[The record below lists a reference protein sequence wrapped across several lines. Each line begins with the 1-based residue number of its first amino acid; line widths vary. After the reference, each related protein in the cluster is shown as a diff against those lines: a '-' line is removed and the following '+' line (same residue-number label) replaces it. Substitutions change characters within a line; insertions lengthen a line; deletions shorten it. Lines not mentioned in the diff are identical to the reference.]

1 MKRRHLALVLVLAL
15 LAGCATT
22 QIAEFQNPEGQVRR
36 CQPNVEALVMGS
48 LFSTEAVANE
58 MARYRTCKDDAERAG
73 FVRIPAGQETEETK
87 QMIRDADAAR
97 AASIRKP

>member
-1 MKRRHLALVLVLAL
+1 MALAL

-22 QIAEFQNPEGQVRR
+22 QIAEFRNPDGQVRR

-48 LFSTEAVANE
+48 LVSTAALENE
-58 MARYRTCKDDAERAG
+58 MARYRACKDDAERAA
-73 FVRIPAGQETEETK
+73 FARTPAGQETEETK

-97 AASIRKP
+97 AASIRK